1 MPAKLQPRKRPDDLL
16 RAAALL
22 NKGKNALP
30 ARDGRVRGDGAAA
43 ARDGAASLGLTNVCF
58 TGFVNQSALPR
69 YYGACDVFVLPS
81 GDEPWG
87 LAINEAMCAGLP
99 IVASSE
105 IGCVPD
111 LVRDGGKGVVFP
123 AGNIAALADALRS
136 LIADARAART
146 HGTGSRDIIARWSYA
161 ECEAGLSAALAAVG
175 VAVRPL
181 WRELPRRRRNDC
193 AATGCRRAR
202 PSPRMG
208 WRSSALST
216 GRISGRASNARLR
229 AGE

>member
-22 NKGKNALP
+22 NKERHALP
-30 ARDGRVRGDGAAA
+30 ARDDRVRGDGAGA
-43 ARDGAASLGLTNVCF
+43 ARDGAAIGLTNVCF

-81 GDEPWG
+81 IDEPWG

-111 LVRDGGKGVVFP
+111 LVRDGGNGLLFP
-123 AGNIAALADALRS
+123 AGNIAALAER
-136 LIADARAART
+136 
-146 HGTGSRDIIARWSYA
+146 
-161 ECEAGLSAALAAVG
+161 C
-175 VAVRPL
+175 VR
-181 WRELPRRRRNDC
+181 
-193 AATGCRRAR
+193 
-202 PSPRMG
+202 
-208 WRSSALST
+208 
-216 GRISGRASNARLR
+216 
-229 AGE
+229 